1 VRPLERVEC
10 DETKLDLMVIDTET
24 RLPLGRPWLTTMIDV
39 CTKMITGF
47 YLSFHPPGY
56 LSVMRCL
63 LHAIRPK
70 WGSGRNFDF
79 CCCKMKVHFV
89 QWFARP

>member
-1 VRPLERVEC
+1 
-10 DETKLDLMVIDTET
+10 MVIDTET
-24 RLPLGRPWLTTMIDV
+24 RLPLGRPWLTTMINV

-63 LHAIRPK
+63 LHAVCPKSYLKTDYPQIRHDWPAY
-70 WGSGRNFDF
+70 G
-79 CCCKMKVHFV
+79 V
-89 QWFARP
+89 QRWW